1 MNYKLVVISK
11 WFHKMDSTWDE
22 VTSRSNLASCGRTDR
37 LVLKVSS
44 KRARY
49 NENYRF
55 LQKRNKEYTKDF
67 AGRVNSIGR
76 ILMRL
81 AAGGLTH
88 AIIRSISREK
98 NDRIAAVKSRYGRLR
113 VRKEWLEDRGPIDG
127 IVFTKHSVS
136 FLFCSLVFFLD
147 SCIESVARSMNVR

>member
-1 MNYKLVVISK
+1 
-11 WFHKMDSTWDE
+11 MDSTWDE
-22 VTSRSNLASCGRTDR
+22 VISRSNLASCGRTDR

-98 NDRIAAVKSRYGRLR
+98 NDRANSGREIAIRTS
-113 VRKEWLEDRGPIDG
+113 
-127 IVFTKHSVS
+127 
-136 FLFCSLVFFLD
+136 
-147 SCIESVARSMNVR
+147 SCP